1 MGSVCAR
8 VACHPLS
15 GLTKY
20 TAVDT
25 ILNLSSVRTH
35 LGLLPFC
42 PTASAAMTVIPSQ
55 AAATHWA
62 SALSPECA
70 HTLLIQP

>member
-8 VACHPLS
+8 VACHPLY

-25 ILNLSSVRTH
+25 ILNLSSVMER
-35 LGLLPFC
+35 
-42 PTASAAMTVIPSQ
+42 Q
-55 AAATHWA
+55 AVGPGVVTKPPAQIH
-62 SALSPECA
+62 
-70 HTLLIQP
+70 